1 MRFPRSVK
9 PFRGQLELAPFLSV
23 FFLLAILL
31 LFGSSLVFTPG
42 IPLHLPESVELPG
55 TSNPTIS
62 VAVDADGQIYLEN
75 QISDETRLREK
86 LQAAVEQSKEPL
98 TLVIQ
103 ADKEVKHGVT
113 VRLALL
119 ARSVG
124 LKDVLIATRPPTI
137 PMAAGRPL

>member
-23 FFLLAILL
+23 FFLLALLL

-42 IPLHLPESVELPG
+42 IPIHLPETAELPG

-62 VAVDADGQIYLEN
+62 VAVDADGQVYLDN
-75 QISDETRLREK
+75 QVTDEVHLRER
-86 LQAAVEQSKEPL
+86 LQAAAEQSKEPL

-124 LKDVLIATRPPTI
+124 LKDVLIASRPPPI